1 MQKAIGIFSVLF
13 LFSYLMAAGYHK
25 FALGLWYPGELHFQ
39 LVLLSLGLWYF
50 VRFVQSG
57 TVLAVIFASILLPQ
71 VKMYFLWQQGQVLQA
86 DMMPVYYLL
95 FLLSYSLVIYQIAKL
110 KKQLR
115 QQQQSQQQTKHGD
128 SQNGP
133 EGGQ

>member
-13 LFSYLMAAGYHK
+13 LLSYLVAVGYQW
-25 FALGLWYPGELHFQ
+25 FALGLWYPGELHLQ

-57 TVLAVIFASILLPQ
+57 SVLAVIFASILLPQ
-71 VKMYFLWQQGQVLQA
+71 VKLYFLWQQGQVLQA

-95 FLLSYSLVIYQIAKL
+95 FLLSYGLVIYQIGKL

-115 QQQQSQQQTKHGD
+115 QQKNQKEED
-128 SQNGP
+128 
-133 EGGQ
+133 

>member
-13 LFSYLMAAGYHK
+13 LLSYLVAVGYQR
-25 FALGLWYPGELHFQ
+25 FALGVWYPGELHLQ

-57 TVLAVIFASILLPQ
+57 SVLAMIFASILLPQ
-71 VKMYFLWQQGQVLQA
+71 VKLYFLWQSGKTLQA

-95 FLLSYSLVIYQIAKL
+95 FLLSYGLVIYQIAKL
-110 KKQLR
+110 KRQLG
-115 QQQQSQQQTKHGD
+115 QQQQQQQQQQDK
-128 SQNGP
+128 
-133 EGGQ
+133 E

>member
-13 LFSYLMAAGYHK
+13 LLSYLVAVAYQWFG
-25 FALGLWYPGELHFQ
+25 LGIWYSGELHLQ

-57 TVLAVIFASILLPQ
+57 SVLAVIFASILLPQ

-95 FLLSYSLVIYQIAKL
+95 FLLSYALVIYQIAKL

-115 QQQQSQQQTKHGD
+115 QQQQSQQQTQNGD
-128 SQNGP
+128 STNGP
-133 EGGQ
+133 EGGK

>member
-13 LFSYLMAAGYHK
+13 LLSYLVAVAYQWFG
-25 FALGLWYPGELHFQ
+25 LGIWYSGELHLQ

-57 TVLAVIFASILLPQ
+57 SVLAVIFASILLPQ

-95 FLLSYSLVIYQIAKL
+95 FLLSYALVIYQIAKL
-110 KKQLR
+110 KKQLK
-115 QQQQSQQQTKHGD
+115 QQQQDK
-128 SQNGP
+128 
-133 EGGQ
+133 E

>member
-13 LFSYLMAAGYHK
+13 LLSYLVAVAYQWFG
-25 FALGLWYPGELHFQ
+25 LGIWYSGELHLQ

-57 TVLAVIFASILLPQ
+57 SVLAVIFASILLPQ
-71 VKMYFLWQQGQVLQA
+71 VKLYFQWQQGDNSFQNMIGA
-86 DMMPVYYLL
+86 YYLL
-95 FLLSYSLVIYQIAKL
+95 FLLSYVLVIYQIAKL

-115 QQQQSQQQTKHGD
+115 QRGQQD
-128 SQNGP
+128 
-133 EGGQ
+133 EGKVDGQ

>member
-13 LFSYLMAAGYHK
+13 LLSYLVALGYQW
-25 FALGLWYPGELHFQ
+25 FALGSWYSGELHLQ

-57 TVLAVIFASILLPQ
+57 SVLAVIFASILLPQ

-115 QQQQSQQQTKHGD
+115 QQQSQQQTKHGD
-128 SQNGP
+128 NQNGP
-133 EGGQ
+133 ESGQ

>member
-13 LFSYLMAAGYHK
+13 LLSYLVAVGYQW
-25 FALGLWYPGELHFQ
+25 FALGLWYPGELHLQ

-57 TVLAVIFASILLPQ
+57 SVLAVIFASILLPQ

-95 FLLSYSLVIYQIAKL
+95 FLLSYALVIYQIAKL

-115 QQQQSQQQTKHGD
+115 QQQSQKEEDEKH
-128 SQNGP
+128 
-133 EGGQ
+133 ER

>member
-13 LFSYLMAAGYHK
+13 LLSYLVAVGYQW
-25 FALGLWYPGELHFQ
+25 FALGLWYQGELHLQ

-57 TVLAVIFASILLPQ
+57 SVLAVIFASILLPQ
-71 VKMYFLWQQGQVLQA
+71 VKLYFLWQSGQVLRP

-95 FLLSYSLVIYQIAKL
+95 FLLCYALVIYQIAKL

-115 QQQQSQQQTKHGD
+115 QQQQQQDK
-128 SQNGP
+128 
-133 EGGQ
+133 E